1 MKLWLQ
7 VSSTMYTHTHTHT
20 HRERV
25 SFEAD
30 STVLTKSKQKQIRKS
45 SNFKIMWQEFI
56 RLRENYLKQIVAEN
70 DAYREYLRDH
80 FLYEIFKL
88 AGHLL
93 PEEQFQYIIHNNKR
107 PHEPE
112 QLRVYDLWQAWLYTK
127 EQADKHQTFSMELIQ
142 KINAKVM
149 KHTGKEITT
158 TIGRYDSSLGDFR
171 LEEDYNS
178 VYPIADYTQIP
189 ELLNALCR
197 KVNAES
203 QEGKV
208 IPLIKTGIH
217 YLFEFAH
224 IKPFGEGNT
233 ETGMLSM
240 NYLFLRHHQP
250 LLIIFSEDR
259 PEALNAIK
267 SKDISQT
274 PEEFEYFMLKE
285 QIKFLKKETD

>member
-1 MKLWLQ
+1 
-7 VSSTMYTHTHTHT
+7 
-20 HRERV
+20 
-25 SFEAD
+25 
-30 STVLTKSKQKQIRKS
+30 
-45 SNFKIMWQEFI
+45 MWQEFI
-56 RLRENYLKQIVAEN
+56 RLRENYLKQIVTKN

-88 AGHLL
+88 AGHPL

-112 QLRVYDLWQAWLYTK
+112 QLRAYDLWQAWLYTK
-127 EQADKHQTFSMELIQ
+127 KQADQRQTFSMELVQ
-142 KINAKVM
+142 KINAQVM

-158 TIGRYDSSLGDFR
+158 PVGRYDSSLGDFR

-189 ELLNALCR
+189 ELLSILCR

-208 IPLIKTGIH
+208 IPLIKTGIY

-224 IKPFGEGNT
+224 IKPFGEGNI

-240 NYLFLRHHQP
+240 NYLFLYHHQP
-250 LLIIFSEDR
+250 LLIIFAEDR

-267 SKDISQT
+267 SKDMSQT
-274 PEEFEYFMLKE
+274 PEEFEHFMLKE
-285 QIKFLKKETD
+285 QIKFLKEETD

>member
-1 MKLWLQ
+1 M
-7 VSSTMYTHTHTHT
+7 
-20 HRERV
+20 
-25 SFEAD
+25 
-30 STVLTKSKQKQIRKS
+30 
-45 SNFKIMWQEFI
+45 
-56 RLRENYLKQIVAEN
+56 
-70 DAYREYLRDH
+70 
-80 FLYEIFKL
+80 YEIFKL

-208 IPLIKTGIH
+208 IPLIKIGIH

-224 IKPFGEGNT
+224 IKTFWRRKHRNRNAKHELPVSPPPPTFT
-233 ETGMLSM
+233 HHFFRRPTGS
-240 NYLFLRHHQP
+240 
-250 LLIIFSEDR
+250 
-259 PEALNAIK
+259 
-267 SKDISQT
+267 SQCH
-274 PEEFEYFMLKE
+274 
-285 QIKFLKKETD
+285 QIKRHKPDTRRI